1 MEAII
6 KARESARGWLRR
18 AKGEEAQPSDLEQ
31 ILGDIART
39 SDELAA
45 AVNRFNFSCDDLLI
59 DAAAFE
65 MQALESRLAF
75 LYRKAKEKGL
85 HIGVQG

>member
-6 KARESARGWLRR
+6 KARASARDWLRR
-18 AKGEEAQPSDLEQ
+18 ARGEEQPSDLEQ
-31 ILGDIART
+31 LLRDIART
-39 SDELAA
+39 NDELEA

-65 MQALESRLAF
+65 M
-75 LYRKAKEKGL
+75 KAKEKGL
-85 HIGVQG
+85 HIGAQG

>member
-6 KARESARGWLRR
+6 KARASARDWLRR
-18 AKGEEAQPSDLEQ
+18 AKGEEQPSDLEQ
-31 ILGDIART
+31 I
-39 SDELAA
+39 LAA
-45 AVNRFNFSCDDLLI
+45 AVNRFNFSCDDRLI

-65 MQALESRLAF
+65 MQAVESRLAF

-85 HIGVQG
+85 HIGAQG

>member
-6 KARESARGWLRR
+6 KARASARDWLRR
-18 AKGEEAQPSDLEQ
+18 AKGEEQPSDLEQ

-39 SDELAA
+39 NDELAA

-75 LYRKAKEKGL
+75 LYRNAKEKGL
-85 HIGVQG
+85 HIGAQG